1 MGPVAGMT
9 LEENLAARLLRA
21 YPRAATVQ
29 ILILA
34 EVGSYIG
41 RSEATAG

>member
-1 MGPVAGMT
+1 MPLTDSSLPRAVAG
-9 LEENLAARLLRA
+9 
-21 YPRAATVQ
+21 TVQ
-29 ILILA
+29 TLILA